1 MIHNRALPKGASYCF
16 YVYPVLKCTIYVA
29 QMLYIL
35 L

>member
-1 MIHNRALPKGASYCF
+1 MIHNRALPKGAPYCV
-16 YVYPVLKCTIYVA
+16 YVYSVLKCTIRVA